1 VHLLKTKFSQLLAA
15 AIFCFGPYSANAI
28 TLGQAYEAM
37 FQHDPEILRSRV
49 GVELSETRVDRS
61 TSDLK
66 PKLTSSISTSRTSR
80 KQFGVKERY
89 QGEDYSIALTQ
100 PVYNAPLWIEPD
112 RLSEITRLKQA
123 ELDSIKQKRTID
135 LISTY
140 AQWIEAELRFRA
152 IVKRVELVSRRLAQ
166 VDELFI
172 KKRLSVTQVLTVQ
185 NEQDRVRAELARA
198 KSQAVTTESA
208 LRSLVGTDTPIEINQ
223 LKLSVNVWPLSD
235 DLIDEISQVEQNHPL
250 VDQAIAQRAAATL
263 ALEQANSK
271 WLPRVDARLQ
281 VRHTNVGSNDTETFP
296 TETTSAQLTMSWDLY
311 DSGANEAAQREAE
324 LLLRDADLALEQARR
339 DVAQQRESMNVDIER
354 LREGWTAALAEY
366 QSAIELSKA
375 ADRSF
380 ELGVG
385 TVADSLRALEG
396 VTDAETRL
404 MSRWL
409 ESLLGAAQVAQ
420 VNNSLSPEVIGR
432 LSRSFQ

>member
-1 VHLLKTKFSQLLAA
+1 MHLSKTKFSQLLAT
-15 AIFCFGPYSANAI
+15 AIFCLGSCSANAL
-28 TLGQAYEAM
+28 TLDEAYEAM
-37 FQHDPEILRSRV
+37 SRQDPEILRSSV
-49 GVELSETRVDRS
+49 GVELAETRVDRS

-66 PKLTSSISTSRTSR
+66 PKVTSSITTSRTSR
-80 KQFGVKERY
+80 KQFGAKERY

-100 PVYNAPLWIEPD
+100 PVYNAPLWIERD
-112 RLSEITRLKQA
+112 RLSELTRLKRA
-123 ELDSIKQKRTID
+123 ELEGTRQKRAID
-135 LISTY
+135 LVSTY

-152 IVKRVELVSRRLAQ
+152 IVKRVELVSRRMAQ
-166 VDELFI
+166 VDELFS
-172 KKRLSVTQVLTVQ
+172 KKRLSVTQVLAVK

-198 KSQAVTTESA
+198 KSQAVTTESS
-208 LRSLVGTDTPIEINQ
+208 LRSLVGKDALIEING
-223 LKLSVNVWPLSD
+223 LKFSVNVWPLSD
-235 DLIDEISQVEQNHPL
+235 NLIDEISEVDENHPL
-250 VDQAIAQRAAATL
+250 IDQAIAQRAAATL
-263 ALEQANSK
+263 SLEQANSQ

-311 DSGANEAAQREAE
+311 DSGADEAAQREAE

-339 DVAQQRESMNVDIER
+339 DVAQQRESMDIDIER
-354 LREGWTAALAEY
+354 LREGWTAALEEY
-366 QSAIELSKA
+366 KSAIELSKA
-375 ADRSF
+375 ADKSF

-385 TVADSLRALEG
+385 TVADSLQALER

-420 VNNSLSPEVIGR
+420 VNNSLSPEIIGR